1 MTNNKE
7 NSKPYSAADIQRYLR
22 GEMSA
27 EEMHAIETAAL
38 DDPFLADAIEGFE
51 GAMKEGNEEV
61 IQSDLAN
68 LNKEFRQRLEKPAR
82 VVPLTRSRWW
92 QIAAAGV
99 ALLIVGIAI
108 YNNRIPQDPNTE
120 PKLAVVEKK
129 KRDSLTLQRPEQEKL
144 TRPFAVADSQT
155 NQEKKPIA
163 PSPPSKGRDVANS
176 GLPVQ
181 SRNQPGSEL
190 SKGRASSSVIKD
202 AEKDDAKS
210 ELPELI
216 ARKEQAAAQTPV
228 SARQNDYNAPATK
241 VPDSADAKS
250 STLITQLNHF
260 SGRVVD
266 PENKPLP
273 YATLQVTP
281 GRINV
286 ITDQAGNFSFSAKD
300 SVVDVQVGMTG
311 FEQRNFRLQNSIAS
325 NNLVLEPGNQT
336 LDDVVVSGYGSKRKK
351 EASKITGKVQ
361 NAIPEIGWIEYEKYI
376 EANKKTPVNNPLL
389 KGEVVVSFEVK
400 KTNVL
405 ADFKIEKSLSTDH
418 DKEVIRLIQEGP
430 GWKLLSNKK
439 TRITVIVKF

>member
-7 NSKPYSAADIQRYLR
+7 NSKSYSAADIQRYLR

-27 EEMHAIETAAL
+27 EEMHAIENAAL

-51 GAMKEGNEEV
+51 RAMKEENEQV
-61 IQSDLAN
+61 IQSDLRR
-68 LNKEFRQRLEKPAR
+68 LDKEFRQRLKKPAR
-82 VVPLTRSRWW
+82 VVPFARSKWW
-92 QIAAAGV
+92 QFAAAAV
-99 ALLIVGIAI
+99 AILIVGIAI
-108 YNNRIPQDPNTE
+108 YNNRIPQDQNTE
-120 PKLAVVEKK
+120 QKLAVTEKK
-129 KRDSLTLQRPEQEKL
+129 KKDTLASQSPEPERS

-155 NQEKKPIA
+155 NTKKKTIA
-163 PSPPSKGRDVANS
+163 PSPPPKGPDVANP
-176 GLPVQ
+176 GLPVE
-181 SRNQPGSEL
+181 SRDETGNEL
-190 SKGRASSSVIKD
+190 SKGKAAGLVIKD
-202 AEKDDAKS
+202 AERDDMKS
-210 ELPELI
+210 ERYEPP
-216 ARKEQAAAQTPV
+216 RRRQAAAETPV
-228 SARQNDYNAPATK
+228 SARESEYNVSATK
-241 VPDSADAKS
+241 VPDSVDAKS
-250 STLITQLNHF
+250 STLISQLNHF

-266 PENKPLP
+266 PDNKPLS
-273 YATLQVTP
+273 YATLQVMP

-311 FEQRNFRLQNSIAS
+311 FEQRKFRLQNSIAS
-325 NNLVLEPGNQT
+325 NNLVLEPGNQA
-336 LDDVVVSGYGSKRKK
+336 LDDVVVSGYGTGRKK

-400 KTNVL
+400 RTNVL
-405 ADFKIEKSLSTDH
+405 ADFKIEKSLWKDH
-418 DKEVIRLIQEGP
+418 DKEAIRLIQEGP